1 MTVAEEAA
9 APEPTSTPEPVAA
22 TAPEA
27 AAVAA
32 ATTAAT
38 AAATAATTAAT
49 AATAAVGRPGSDFLL
64 KDIERANTYRLELV
78 KLMLAMATGLLA
90 FTVSFRPSIAGP
102 EHSYLM
108 WGGWLLLALSIVGGV
123 LTMRCWEL
131 FYISYRDFDNK
142 GERDAGKS
150 HRKTVTLY
158 RRIVQTAQYVGLL
171 IAVVAIGIFAA
182 VNIDKPPRA
191 PATAAVPK

>member
-1 MTVAEEAA
+1 LCFPYTSFVFGETAVTEEPAKPASTPTPTPEAVVAG
-9 APEPTSTPEPVAA
+9 APE
-22 TAPEA
+22 
-27 AAVAA
+27 
-32 ATTAAT
+32 AT
-38 AAATAATTAAT
+38 AAAAA
-49 AATAAVGRPGSDFLL
+49 GRPGSDFLL

-102 EHSYLM
+102 EYSYLM

-123 LTMRCWEL
+123 LAMRCWEL

-142 GERDAGKS
+142 RKQDEGKRY
-150 HRKTVTLY
+150 RKTVTFW
-158 RRIVQTAQYVGLL
+158 RRIAQTAQYIGLL
-171 IAVVAIGIFAA
+171 VAVVAIGVFAA

-191 PATAAVPK
+191 PVVTTAAVK